1 MMSRILFLLFFW
13 SQCFWLAAQT
23 FSEVGNTYPVSIDGN
38 KYVVN
43 GFVSFDNLTDETV
56 FANALLWTVE
66 NICPKQQ
73 DGITDRDVKGKSFS
87 CDLVL
92 GSMPGT
98 GLNNTY
104 YCRATFRVADKKL
117 VYYISDVLVES
128 SVFVMKKVTPLEKLT
143 PEKKPAHKEI
153 MEDFAQTESSVLNK
167 MFDFIIT
174 NPLPAITH
182 WNEIAIRKPVEGMNE
197 TECRLAFG
205 KPQSIMETNGE
216 IQWMYTSSFYLF
228 FKDGRVRTII
238 R

>member
-1 MMSRILFLLFFW
+1 MSRILYLFFFCF
-13 SQCFWLAAQT
+13 QCSLLAAQT
-23 FSEVGNTYPVSIDGN
+23 FSELGNVYPVSIDGN
-38 KYVVN
+38 KYAVN
-43 GFVSFDNLTDETV
+43 GFVSFEHLTDEDI

-66 NICPKQQ
+66 NVCPKQQ
-73 DGITDRDVKGKSFS
+73 DGITARDVKGKTFS

-98 GLNNTY
+98 GMQNIY

-117 VYYISDVLVES
+117 VYYISDVLIES
-128 SVFVMKKVTPLEKLT
+128 PAFVMKKVTSLEKLT
-143 PEKKPAHKEI
+143 PEKRPAHKEA
-153 MEDFAQTESSVLNK
+153 MEDFTQTESSVLNK
-167 MFDFIIT
+167 MFDFVST

-182 WNEIAIRKPVEGMNE
+182 WSEIAIRKPVEGMNE

-228 FKDGRVRTII
+228 FKDGQVRTII